1 MNKNPIAFRVI
12 SIRTTGAAL
21 PPSQSPASE
30 HRELMAEALNYSMR
44 SQGQILRK
52 VTLEFLQFTCNSL
65 THCGVFQ
72 KKKGKKPYRSKWKT
86 ADG

>member
-21 PPSQSPASE
+21 PSNQSPAFE
-30 HRELMAEALNYSMR
+30 HRELMGKTLNYSMR

-52 VTLEFLQFTCNSL
+52 VRVSPIYMYSL
-65 THCGVFQ
+65 THCDIPEEEG
-72 KKKGKKPYRSKWKT
+72 
-86 ADG
+86 